1 MRSQHIASSLCIINT
16 AEAEIRSYISDI
28 LQSLPRDPAEGWG
41 NPHEQGGP
49 GENAHTR
56 QSTLDAEQGSVFTRE
71 RRALEDEIQSE
82 LSHCCSRSG
91 TSHRG
96 VD

>member
-41 NPHEQGGP
+41 NPHEQGGL
-49 GENAHTR
+49 GENTYTR
-56 QSTLDAEQGSVFTRE
+56 QRTLDPEQVSVFMNE
-71 RRALEDEIQSE
+71 RRALEEEIQRE
-82 LSHCCSRSG
+82 LAHC
-91 TSHRG
+91 
-96 VD
+96 